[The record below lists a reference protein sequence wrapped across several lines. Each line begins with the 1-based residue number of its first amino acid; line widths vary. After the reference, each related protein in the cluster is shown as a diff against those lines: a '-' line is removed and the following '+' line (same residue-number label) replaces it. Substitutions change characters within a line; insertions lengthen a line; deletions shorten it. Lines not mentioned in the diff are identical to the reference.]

1 MLKRNAILA
10 ARLTL
15 IASLFATSISSWQN
29 YSANGYVGWHSFA
42 NGMVDGFLIV
52 GFLSTYKLIVS
63 DVLLRRFFA
72 RLSFVRTL
80 ILNSIAYSFLIL
92 FGRAL
97 GRFIMEYE
105 HFVLLP
111 TGTDIARQHFYQA
124 LGAALIFSLLLN
136 FLLQNSRLLGPRVL
150 ANFITGRYHHP
161 IYEKRIV
168 LFMDLKSSTTLTERL
183 GDQRYL
189 DFMSDTFSDI
199 TEAIIATD
207 AEIYKYVGDEI
218 ILSWSVPRG
227 LKNANCIKLPL
238 LIEQFFVEHSENY
251 RKRYGHV
258 PEFRTGI
265 HIGELVIGEVGVLKR
280 EIALIGDVMNTTAR
294 IAAYS
299 RECGKNL
306 LISGAL
312 LNALGE
318 AQGFQASGL
327 GSVALRGKTE
337 GIELFA
343 VSDATKAL

>member
-10 ARLTL
+10 AKLTG
-15 IASLFATSISSWQN
+15 IAALFATGISSWQN
-29 YSANGYVGWHSFA
+29 YSSNGYMSWHSFA
-42 NGMVDGFLIV
+42 NGLVDGFLIV

-63 DVLLRRFFA
+63 DVLLRRFFV

-80 ILNSIAYSFLIL
+80 LLNSIAYSFLIL

-111 TGTDIARQHFYQA
+111 TGTDVARQHFYQA

-150 ANFITGRYHHP
+150 ANFITGRYHNP

-168 LFMDLKSSTTLTERL
+168 LFMDLKSSTTLTEKL

-189 DFMSDTFSDI
+189 DFMSETFSDM
-199 TEAIIATD
+199 TEAIIATE

-218 ILSWSVPRG
+218 ILSWPVPRG
-227 LKNANCIKLPL
+227 IKNSNCLRLPL
-238 LIEQFFVEHSENY
+238 LIEKFFADRAEIY
-251 RKRYGHV
+251 RQRYGYV

-299 RECGKNL
+299 RECGHNL
-306 LISGAL
+306 IISGTL
-312 LNALGE
+312 HRSLTQMPDFQVTNLGP
-318 AQGFQASGL
+318 
-327 GSVALRGKTE
+327 VVLRGKAD
-337 GIELFA
+337 GIDLFA
-343 VSDATKAL
+343 VRA

>member
-10 ARLTL
+10 AKLTV

-42 NGMVDGFLIV
+42 NGLVDGFFIV
-52 GFLSTYKLIVS
+52 GFLSTYKLIIS
-63 DVLLRRFFA
+63 DVLLRRFFS

-136 FLLQNSRLLGPRVL
+136 FLLQNSRLLGPRVM

-168 LFMDLKSSTTLTERL
+168 LFMDLKSSTTLTEKL

-189 DFMSDTFSDI
+189 DFMSETFSDL

-218 ILSWSVPRG
+218 ILSWPVPRG
-227 LKNANCIKLPL
+227 LREGNCLKLPL
-238 LIEQFFVEHSENY
+238 LIQKFFEEHSEHY
-251 RKRYGHV
+251 KKRYGHS

-265 HIGELVIGEVGVLKR
+265 HMGELVIGEVGVLKR
-280 EIALIGDVMNTTAR
+280 EIALIGDVMNTAAR
-294 IAAYS
+294 IAAYT
-299 RECGKNL
+299 RECGQNL
-306 LISGAL
+306 LISGELKDAL
-312 LNALGE
+312 EKQREYQFSPLGP
-318 AQGFQASGL
+318 
-327 GSVALRGKTE
+327 VVLRGKAD
-337 GIELFA
+337 GIELFSIA
-343 VSDATKAL
+343 RSS